1 MLQGLE
7 AQACVS
13 LRLSIS
19 GSTPAAVV
27 VSAKESK
34 ACTGCSSSDSARGFL
49 LSASLL
55 SSRSAGS
62 CVVGP
67 SASLAEQG
75 SRKPAESSRTSGRWR
90 PDMAHCYMTNRGMHV
105 RRRRERL
112 AIRQANA
119 NVRRVARP
127 SQSCCCTREQERER
141 EERRRRCSC
150 IPLSL
155 LPTCLPSAQQVL
167 VLPPPEAESTP
178 IPLSLSCSHTHTRT
192 WSHDESTFTPAF
204 LPLTPALAS
213 LPHSCSS
220 HSLLACLHSLVS
232 LACSRVKRQ
241 DVCLVSSNQEEGRH
255 LVRQHLQPRHV
266 HRSRDA
272 SLAWHRE
279 CHHD

>member
-1 MLQGLE
+1 MKPDTQSHVNPPPDSRQEPPLLQGLE

-141 EERRRRCSC
+141 ERERNVVAAAPAFHS
-150 IPLSL
+150 PS
-155 LPTCLPSAQQVL
+155 CLPA
-167 VLPPPEAESTP
+167 
-178 IPLSLSCSHTHTRT
+178 SLQLNRYSSCLLLRPSQRPSPSRSPALIHTHAHGRT
-192 WSHDESTFTPAF
+192 TN
-204 LPLTPALAS
+204 PL
-213 LPHSCSS
+213 
-220 HSLLACLHSLVS
+220 LLQLSF
-232 LACSRVKRQ
+232 
-241 DVCLVSSNQEEGRH
+241 
-255 LVRQHLQPRHV
+255 P
-266 HRSRDA
+266 
-272 SLAWHRE
+272 
-279 CHHD
+279 